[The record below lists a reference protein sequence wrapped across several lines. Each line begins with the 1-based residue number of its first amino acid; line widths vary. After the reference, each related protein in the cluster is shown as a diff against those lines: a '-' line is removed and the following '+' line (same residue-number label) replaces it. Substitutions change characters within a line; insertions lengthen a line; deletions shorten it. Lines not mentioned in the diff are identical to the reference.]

1 MLDEAAPYFGFNIE
15 WRGEG
20 LDEFGFCLN
29 TGRAV
34 IKVNENYFRPA
45 EVETLLGDPSKAK
58 RVLGWEPKIDLKG
71 LVEEMVLNGQ

>member
-1 MLDEAAPYFGFNIE
+1 
-15 WRGEG
+15 
-20 LDEFGFCLN
+20 
-29 TGRAV
+29 
-34 IKVNENYFRPA
+34 VNENYFRPA